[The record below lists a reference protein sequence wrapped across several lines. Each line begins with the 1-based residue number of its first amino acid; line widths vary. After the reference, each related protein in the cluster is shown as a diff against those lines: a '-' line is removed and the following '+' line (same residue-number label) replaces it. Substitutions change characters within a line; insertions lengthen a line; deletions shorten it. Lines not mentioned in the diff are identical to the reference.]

1 LGNLLVAVVLSFTV
15 AGSLALGIAAAY
27 TMVIALLHAFAYS
40 SRKPAP
46 SLVLATSQTQISG
59 D

>member
-1 LGNLLVAVVLSFTV
+1 LGSLLVAFVITFTV

-27 TMVIALLHAFAYS
+27 TSVIALLHAFAS
-40 SRKPAP
+40 GNRKPAP
-46 SLVLATSQTQISG
+46 SLVLVTTQTHLSG